1 MFGFELLRGNSQTA
15 LAEPYS
21 VVLTERMAEK
31 YFGPDDNPMGKTI
44 QANGYGEMHELTVTG
59 VAKNPANTHLRFDFL
74 ASFSTLRSTMPD
86 PESLGSWRHIAQ
98 RRTKEIGIRK
108 AMGASTR
115 DIVQLLSTNFAK
127 LVLVAIAVAVPA
139 SWYAARQW
147 LDGFAYR
154 VELGPWVFAGA
165 GAAAL
170 LVALLTVSYHALRA
184 AWANP
189 ADALRDE

>member
-1 MFGFELLRGNSQTA
+1 MTVTAAGSPSA
-15 LAEPYS
+15 LAGLA
-21 VVLTERMAEK
+21 VLLACLGLFGLAAFAAE
-31 YFGPDDNPMGKTI
+31 
-44 QANGYGEMHELTVTG
+44 
-59 VAKNPANTHLRFDFL
+59 
-74 ASFSTLRSTMPD
+74 
-86 PESLGSWRHIAQ
+86 

-115 DIVQLLSTNFAK
+115 DIVQLLSTDFAK

-184 AWANP
+184 ARANP